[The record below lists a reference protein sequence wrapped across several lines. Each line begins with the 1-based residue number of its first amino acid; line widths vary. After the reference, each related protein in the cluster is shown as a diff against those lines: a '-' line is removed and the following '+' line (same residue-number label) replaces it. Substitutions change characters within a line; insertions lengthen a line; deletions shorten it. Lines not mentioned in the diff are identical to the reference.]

1 MLIYLCS
8 SSHGF
13 GHAARDAA
21 VLQGIRK
28 LRPHWRLAFSS
39 MVQESVLRCLLA
51 MDGVELRRCRWD
63 VGMVQ
68 RDALASDPLS
78 TIEAIEALEKRLP
91 AQLDQEASWI
101 RHQGEPVLV
110 LADIPPAAAELAQ
123 RLDAPLVWLSN
134 FGWDEIYA
142 PFGGALKHKGEQA
155 KKAYQQGDLLLRCPF
170 DLSMSWGLPEVSLG
184 MVCASPRPLPQ
195 PLQDRITAIEQPLVM
210 VGFGGLG
217 LSIDHKMFLR
227 WPQHHFLMAPTGSDP
242 PCSNVTVLPAG
253 IRPLDVFP
261 YCQRHL
267 GKPGFSTFCEA
278 MSQRVGLHV
287 VERCDFAEVS
297 ALLSGLR
304 RHADHRVLSRQAF
317 AAGDWQLDQPLEA
330 ATESPLPANGAVQAA
345 EQIVACAER
354 RWEGNPGTDLIC

>member
-51 MDGVELRRCRWD
+51 IDGVELRRCRWD
-63 VGMVQ
+63 VGVVQ

-195 PLQDRITAIEQPLVM
+195 RLQDRITAIEQPLVM

-217 LSIDHKMFLR
+217 LSIDAEMFSR
-227 WPQHHFLMAPTGSDP
+227 WRSAQ
-242 PCSNVTVLPAG
+242 CS
-253 IRPLDVFP
+253 F
-261 YCQRHL
+261 
-267 GKPGFSTFCEA
+267 F
-278 MSQRVGLHV
+278 M
-287 VERCDFAEVS
+287 
-297 ALLSGLR
+297 
-304 RHADHRVLSRQAF
+304 
-317 AAGDWQLDQPLEA
+317 
-330 ATESPLPANGAVQAA
+330 
-345 EQIVACAER
+345 
-354 RWEGNPGTDLIC
+354 